1 MRGGIRVYRGG
12 HFLSK
17 LGVHPSL
24 NGVKAGVDPS
34 LNVVEAGVTD
44 HNSLCVLDQL
54 ISQA

>member
-1 MRGGIRVYRGG
+1 MRGGIRVYRAG

-24 NGVKAGVDPS
+24 NGVEAGVDPS

-44 HNSLCVLDQL
+44 HNSLGVLDQL
-54 ISQA
+54 IAQA